1 MYSYLKKK
9 RNQQFNVIF
18 IFEILII
25 LNVVI
30 IWMYLYFTDQCSC
43 TTLMRIILVSN
54 IRFSKKKSIIFA

>member
-43 TTLMRIILVSN
+43 TTLY
-54 IRFSKKKSIIFA
+54 